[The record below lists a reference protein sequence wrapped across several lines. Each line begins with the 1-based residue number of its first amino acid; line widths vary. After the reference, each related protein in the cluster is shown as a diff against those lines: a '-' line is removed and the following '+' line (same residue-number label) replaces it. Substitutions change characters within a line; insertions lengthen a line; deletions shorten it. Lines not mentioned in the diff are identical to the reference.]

1 MIRREKSGDRS
12 QSAIGVRSVERALR
26 LLEQLSAGD
35 GANLSQLARETE
47 LSISTCHRLLTTLQS
62 HGFVQFERNGSQWM
76 IGHRTL
82 AVGVAFSR
90 VRDLVGIAHNVMSRL
105 ARETGELVNLGT
117 MTDNDIVFLHR
128 IDPRRSAASNPAAR
142 SAIPAHCSSIGKA
155 ILSTLHD
162 DAVREDMAGRPLLPL
177 TERSITHQRQLLAD
191 LRHSR
196 DRGFA
201 LDDEENT
208 VGLRCVAA
216 PIFDEFRRPK
226 AAVSI
231 AASAGRLNDEQVA
244 IFGRMVA
251 AAASEITAAC
261 GGSAPKGQLARIGTR

>member
-1 MIRREKSGDRS
+1 MIRREKRGGRS
-12 QSAIGVRSVERALR
+12 RSAIGVRSVERALR

-62 HGFVQFERNGSQWM
+62 HGFVRFERTGAQWL

-90 VRDLVGIAHNVMSRL
+90 ARDLVGLAHHVMARL
-105 ARETGELVNLGT
+105 ARESGELVNLGT
-117 MTDNDIVFLHR
+117 MSDNSIVFLDR
-128 IDPRRSAASNPAAR
+128 INPRCSGVSNPTAR
-142 SAIPAHCSSIGKA
+142 PAIPAHCSSIGKA

-162 DAVREDMAGRPLLPL
+162 DVVREDMTGRRLLPL
-177 TERSITHQRQLLAD
+177 TEKSITHQRQLLAD

-231 AASAGRLNDEQVA
+231 AASVGRLNDEQIA

-251 AAASEITAAC
+251 AAATEITTAC
-261 GGSAPKGQLARIGTR
+261 GGSAPNRHPDR